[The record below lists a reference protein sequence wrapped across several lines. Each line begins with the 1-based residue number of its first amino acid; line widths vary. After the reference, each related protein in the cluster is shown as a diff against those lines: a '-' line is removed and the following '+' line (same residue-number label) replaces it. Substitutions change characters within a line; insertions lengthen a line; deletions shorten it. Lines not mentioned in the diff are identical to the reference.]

1 MKFKD
6 FITDGF
12 ILKAIINFGK
22 IIKRESPRIKTI
34 PTDNYNVLNY
44 FIILYIPLIL
54 ILDFMYR
61 GIEYGAYQFLRW
73 IVTGFALWT
82 VYKFK
87 DTENLKKFM
96 LPFAAI
102 AITFNP
108 IIPLTFEEEFWK
120 LLDIIIFLY
129 FAVWVFVKKTKH

>member
-12 ILKAIINFGK
+12 ILKAIIKFVE
-22 IIKRESPRIKTI
+22 IIKRKSSEIKTI

-44 FIILYIPLIL
+44 FILLYIPLIL

-73 IVTGFALWT
+73 IVAGFALWT

-87 DTENLKKFM
+87 DTENLKKFL
-96 LPFAAI
+96 LPFATI
-102 AITFNP
+102 AIIFNP
-108 IIPLTFEEEFWK
+108 IIPLTFEKEFWQ
-120 LLDIIIFLY
+120 LLDIIVLLY
-129 FAVWVFVKKTKH
+129 FAVWVFVKKD